1 MSQHQPPARPTR
13 RTPPRARRPRALAAA
28 GALAVLPLVTACGGG
43 GDGKGTDGG
52 KAAPS
57 VTAAPAAGVVAPA
70 KVEVIAGLTGCKAE
84 IRIDADEL
92 RQGLCHT
99 EKADYLIT
107 TFPKEKLKET
117 WLEEARVYGGTY
129 LVGTRWVVSVK
140 PALLESFRAKLGG
153 TIRELRGIGP
163 EQGGESRG
171 NGPEQ
176 RGKP

>member
-1 MSQHQPPARPTR
+1 VSQQQPPVRSTR
-13 RTPPRARRPRALAAA
+13 RNPFPAHRPPRALAAA
-28 GALAVLPLVTACGGG
+28 GALVVLSLVAACGGDQG
-43 GDGKGTDGG
+43 AGGG

-70 KVEVIAGLTGCKAE
+70 KVEVIAGLTGCKAK

-99 EKADYLIT
+99 KEADYVIT
-107 TFPKEKLKET
+107 TFPEEKFKET
-117 WLEEARVYGGTY
+117 WLEEARVYGGKY

-153 TIRELRGIGP
+153 TIIQLRGIGP
-163 EQGGESRG
+163 E
-171 NGPEQ
+171 P
-176 RGKP
+176 GKR